1 MERPYS
7 MDVESVFIDIDGTL
21 MDSHGNISNDSIRS
35 IKKLI
40 DNNVKVVINSGRIL
54 PEIKTVLKK
63 LGMVLPVIGCNGG
76 FITDDLCEKLDVL
89 NLIPKHALKKSMEIC
104 RKQKAIK
111 CYSTALNFFTDTA
124 FKPFMEKSRAKHVEL
139 VAGNLMAEPVYVE
152 ENKWEGLFKNKE
164 YIKFNAYAES
174 PELQLQLETV
184 LSDVDGISLT
194 LRDKHFLEYS
204 TSGINKGY
212 SMLTYLHTHGLSRDT
227 SVAIG
232 DSDNDIQMIESAG
245 LGIAM
250 GNANEKLKQHAGFIT
265 GSIDENGLSQAL
277 EKLL

>member
-76 FITDDLCEKLDVL
+76 FVTDDKCRDIKAL
-89 NLIPKHALKKSMEIC
+89 NIIPKQALTECMEIC
-104 RKQKAIK
+104 CEQKAVK
-111 CYSTALNFFTDTA
+111 CCSTACSFYADVSFRPLMDTLR
-124 FKPFMEKSRAKHVEL
+124 EKYSELARDSLMAQPIYVSDEEWPEL
-139 VAGNLMAEPVYVE
+139 VMK
-152 ENKWEGLFKNKE
+152 ENFL
-164 YIKFNAYAES
+164 KFNAYAES
-174 PELQLQLETV
+174 PELQSKLKSK
-184 LSDVDGISLT
+184 LSGVSGISLT
-194 LRDKHFLEYS
+194 LYGKYSLEYGA
-204 TSGINKGY
+204 SGINKGN
-212 SMLTYLHTHGLSRDT
+212 SMLTYLHMHGLSPHT

-232 DSDNDIQMIESAG
+232 DGNNDIQMVKAAG
-245 LGIAM
+245 MGIAM
-250 GNANEKLKQHAGFIT
+250 GNADGKLKQQADFVT
-265 GSIDENGLSQAL
+265 DTIDENGLSQVL
-277 EKLL
+277 EKLQ